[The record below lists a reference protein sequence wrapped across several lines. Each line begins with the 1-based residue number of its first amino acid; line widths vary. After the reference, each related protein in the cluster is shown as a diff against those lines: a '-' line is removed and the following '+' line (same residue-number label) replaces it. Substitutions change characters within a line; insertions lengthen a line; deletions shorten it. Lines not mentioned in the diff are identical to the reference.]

1 MLEDRKRIAE
11 LLGRVEA
18 TLMSASLIVQH
29 DAPAS
34 ESRTF
39 VLASI
44 EARLAEIEAEFASRK
59 RGPR

>member
-1 MLEDRKRIAE
+1 MTPEIAQ

-18 TLMSASLIVQH
+18 TLMSASLIVRH

-44 EARLAEIEAEFASRK
+44 EARLAEIEAEFTRK
-59 RGPR
+59 KSDVR